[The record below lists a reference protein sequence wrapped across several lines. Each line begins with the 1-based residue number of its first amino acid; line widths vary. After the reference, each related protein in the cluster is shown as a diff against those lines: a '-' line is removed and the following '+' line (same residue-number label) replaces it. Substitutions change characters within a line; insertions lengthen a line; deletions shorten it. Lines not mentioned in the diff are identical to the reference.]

1 VFLCLLIGL
10 LALTPLAYLLIRTVG
25 EDGGGARASS
35 FLFSL
40 RTLEHA
46 GTSLGLAA
54 VVTTASTLVA
64 LLLALCTGASDLP
77 FRRTCTVLVVCPLA
91 IPCYVGAAVYIGTF
105 SPGGLL
111 DGMNQALGIRYGW
124 FSGFWAS
131 AFVLTL
137 FTYPL
142 AYLPIRAGLSRS
154 DRTLLEAARALGH
167 SRTGSWVHGMLPQI
181 RPSLVAGSLMVALYT
196 LSEFGAVSMLRCNTF
211 TRVIYLEYESAFDRT
226 GAALSSLALV
236 ALIGLVLLLGEWMRG
251 RNAAGHSGRPARPC
265 RWRLGRWRWV
275 GVPGLIVFT
284 TLSVGIPLISIL
296 DWWGRNRSAEPVP
309 DAILPALVTTLSL
322 AVVAAVVVVVLALP
336 TSMLA
341 SRHPSTISRMIERI
355 THIGFGLPG
364 IVIGLAL
371 VFVTLRLVPAVYQ
384 TWGIVIAGYVIL
396 FLAQAS
402 GPLRAGFDRA
412 PRPLEDA
419 ARTLGARWPRR
430 LRRITIP
437 LLIPGMSSAFLLVF
451 ISTTKELPNT
461 LLLAPAGSHTLS
473 TRIWQYTEEAMYAES
488 ALPALMLIALSAMM
502 VAGLVWR
509 EGMVEKTA

>member
-1 VFLCLLIGL
+1 VILCLLIGL
-10 LALTPLAYLLIRTVG
+10 LALTPLAYLLFRTIG
-25 EDGGGARASS
+25 DTGGATKAGS

-54 VVTTASTLVA
+54 VVTTASTLIA
-64 LLLALCTGASDLP
+64 LFLALCTGASDLP

-111 DGMNQALGIRYGW
+111 DGTSALLGVRYGW

-137 FTYPL
+137 FIYPL

-154 DRTLLEAARALGH
+154 DRTLLEAARSLGH
-167 SRTGSWVHGMLPQI
+167 SRTRAWVHGMLPQI
-181 RPSLVAGSLMVALYT
+181 RPSMVAGSLMVALYT

-236 ALIGLVLLLGEWMRG
+236 ALIGLILLLGESMRG
-251 RNAAGHSGRPARPC
+251 RNAIGHTGRPARPC
-265 RWRLGRWRWV
+265 RWRLGRWRWLAVPGV
-275 GVPGLIVFT
+275 GVITL
-284 TLSVGIPLISIL
+284 LSVVIPLTSIF
-296 DWWGRNRSAEPVP
+296 DWWGRNHSTDPVLE
-309 DAILPALVTTLSL
+309 AILPALITTLVL
-322 AVVAAVVVVVLALP
+322 GVVAAVIVVILALP

-341 SRHPSTISRMIERI
+341 SRYPSTLSRMIERL

-371 VFVTLRLVPAVYQ
+371 VFVVLRFLPAVYQ

-396 FLAQAS
+396 FLAQAT

-437 LLIPGMSSAFLLVF
+437 LLVPGMSSAFLLVF

-461 LLLAPAGSHTLS
+461 LLLAPPGSHTLS

-488 ALPALMLIALSAMM
+488 ALPALMLIGLSALM

-509 EGMVEKTA
+509 EGMVEKAA

>member
-1 VFLCLLIGL
+1 MALCLLIGL
-10 LALTPLAYLLIRTVG
+10 LALIPLLYLLFRALS
-25 EDGGGARASS
+25 ESGGAGAAS

-46 GTSLGLAA
+46 GTSLGLAV
-54 VVTTASTLVA
+54 VVTTASTLIA
-64 LLLALCTGASDLP
+64 LFLALCTGASDFPL
-77 FRRTCTVLVVCPLA
+77 RRTCTILVVCPLA

-111 DGMNQALGIRYGW
+111 GGMSELFGVRNGW
-124 FSGFWAS
+124 FNGFWAS
-131 AFVLTL
+131 AFILTL

-142 AYLPIRAGLSRS
+142 AYLPIRAGLARA
-154 DRTLLEAARALGH
+154 DRTLLESARMLGR
-167 SRTGSWVHGMLPQI
+167 SRAQAWSGGMLPQI
-181 RPSLVAGSLMVALYT
+181 RSSMVAGALMVALYT

-211 TRVIYLEYESAFDRT
+211 TRVIYLEYETAFDRT
-226 GAALSSLALV
+226 GAAFSSLALV
-236 ALIGLVLLLGEWMRG
+236 ALIGVVLLLGEWLRG
-251 RNAAGHSGRPARPC
+251 GSGIEQTGRPFRPC
-265 RWRLGRWRWV
+265 RWRLGRWRWLGTC
-275 GVPGLIVFT
+275 GVSIIGFLA
-284 TLSVGIPLISIL
+284 VGIPLISL
-296 DWWGRNRSAEPVP
+296 LSWMGRSPSLEQSGDVITSAL
-309 DAILPALVTTLSL
+309 ITTLLL
-322 AVVAAVVVVVLALP
+322 AVIAGMLVVTLTLP
-336 TSMLA
+336 TGMLA
-341 SRHPSTISRMIERI
+341 SRHPSRLSRLIERA

-371 VFVTLRLVPAVYQ
+371 VFVTLRLAPSAYQ
-384 TWGIVIAGYVIL
+384 TWGVVIAGYVIL

-402 GPLRAGFDRA
+402 GPIRAGFDRA
-412 PRPLEDA
+412 PRPIEDA

-430 LRRITIP
+430 LRKITTP
-437 LLIPGMSSAFLLVF
+437 LLLPGMSSAFLLVF

-509 EGMVEKTA
+509 EGMVGKST